1 MPARLSTRLFVRQ
14 RGQKVIPWVTF
25 VRCPAAGRVDRR
37 KAGVT
42 KQGMSLPRILLLFA
56 TCMLVPVLHAASPSI
71 TYPARPGPGGG
82 RHLVFLTG
90 DEEYRGEEGLPM
102 LAKILSQRHGF
113 KCTVLFALDPDGT
126 INPDNNTSVPNA
138 EALDSADGI
147 VMALRF
153 RQWPDAAMKHFAD
166 AVTRGVPIIA
176 LRTST
181 HAFRFPANSAT
192 GYGHFNNFGRE
203 VLGENWVS
211 HWGANRRGATRGI
224 IEPGAESDPVLRGVT
239 DIFGDS
245 GVYETH
251 PVEDAKILARGQVLK
266 GMSPTDAP
274 DLEQRKK
281 RKQDGQEQG
290 INDPMMPIAWTRT
303 HRQPNGKTNRVF
315 TTTMGAATDLTNE
328 GLRRMVINAVYWG
341 FELEV
346 PVKAD
351 VRFVDP
357 YEPAPYAFK
366 GYRRGITPDDHALGK
381 TLPAGDPRPS
391 PAVEKKK

>member
-1 MPARLSTRLFVRQ
+1 MKLRP
-14 RGQKVIPWVTF
+14 
-25 VRCPAAGRVDRR
+25 
-37 KAGVT
+37 
-42 KQGMSLPRILLLFA
+42 LLLF
-56 TCMLVPVLHAASPSI
+56 LSLAAAAFAQSS
-71 TYPARPGPGGG
+71 
-82 RHLVFLTG
+82 LVFTPPAGAAVKNKHVVLLSG
-90 DEEYRGEEGLPM
+90 DEEYRSEEAMPM

-113 KCTVLFALDPDGT
+113 RCTVLFALDPDGT

-153 RQWPDAAMKHFAD
+153 RQWPDAAMKHFAA
-166 AVTRGVPIIA
+166 AVARGVPIVA

-181 HAFRFPANSAT
+181 HAFRFPASSPTA
-192 GYGHFNNFGRE
+192 YMKFNDFGRE

-224 IEPGAESDPVLRGVT
+224 IEPGAESDPILRGVQ

-251 PVEDAKILARGQVLK
+251 PVAGSKILVRGQVLK

-281 RKQDGQEQG
+281 RKADGEEQG
-290 INDPMMPIAWTRT
+290 INDPMMPVAWTRT
-303 HRQPNGKTNRVF
+303 HQNPNGKANRVF
-315 TTTMGAATDLTNE
+315 CTTMGAATDLANE
-328 GLRRMVINAVYWG
+328 GLRRMVVNAVLWG
-341 FELEV
+341 CRMEI
-346 PVKAD
+346 PAATD

-357 YEPAPYAFK
+357 YAPTPYAFK

-381 TLPAGDPRPS
+381 TLRAGAPVPPS
-391 PAVEKKK
+391 EKKK